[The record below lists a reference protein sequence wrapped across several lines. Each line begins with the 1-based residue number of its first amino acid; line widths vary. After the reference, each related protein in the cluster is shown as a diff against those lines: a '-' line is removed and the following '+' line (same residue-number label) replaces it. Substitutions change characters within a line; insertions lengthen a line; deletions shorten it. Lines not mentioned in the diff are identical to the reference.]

1 MAAAEEGASLSR
13 MEARTCSLSG
23 NFSFLGGP
31 LLLPSQTSCSSP
43 PEVKMLILNAPRRG
57 LLGVVAVST
66 PGNEEAKKSRYS
78 FAILLNFC
86 QELQCSMMI
95 LTSVLLFSLLLLLTS
110 LLLLLLDLLF
120 FTTGSELPLSP
131 ATCPSSPPFL
141 TPDLF
146 RSPTMM
152 GGSATTLLRSVFKL
166 FK

>member
-1 MAAAEEGASLSR
+1 MAAAEEGANLSR

-95 LTSVLLFSLLLLLTS
+95 LTSFLLFSLLLLLTS
-110 LLLLLLDLLF
+110 LLLLLLLLDLLF

-152 GGSATTLLRSVFKL
+152 SGSFK
-166 FK
+166 KCIQAV

>member
-1 MAAAEEGASLSR
+1 

-57 LLGVVAVST
+57 LLGLVAVST

-95 LTSVLLFSLLLLLTS
+95 LTSVLFSLLLLLTS
-110 LLLLLLDLLF
+110 LLLLLLLLDLLF
-120 FTTGSELPLSP
+120 FTTGSELLLSS
-131 ATCPSSPPFL
+131 ATCPSFSPFL

-152 GGSATTLLRSVFKL
+152 DGSATLKKCIQAV
-166 FK
+166 

>member
-1 MAAAEEGASLSR
+1 MAAAEEGANLSR

-57 LLGVVAVST
+57 LLGLVAVST

-78 FAILLNFC
+78 FAILMNFC

-110 LLLLLLDLLF
+110 LPLLLLLDLLF
-120 FTTGSELPLSP
+120 FTRGSELLLSS
-131 ATCPSSPPFL
+131 ATCPSFSPFL

-152 GGSATTLLRSVFKL
+152 DGSFK
-166 FK
+166 KCYQG